1 MSLVEYAATSNL
13 HLILFYFHNLMYF
26 SVKLDFQREKKNTAE
41 SGITYNNGI
50 TWGGGLN

>member
-26 SVKLDFQREKKNTAE
+26 SVKLDFQREKKKHCRE
-41 SGITYNNGI
+41 WYYIQ
-50 TWGGGLN
+50 